1 MASLKVTLQKQ
12 NEYAD
17 GYPLIIRAFVGK
29 KTIQFSMGV
38 RLHPHQL
45 RADGKVVK
53 HNDAME
59 INKAITDSMRI
70 IEGVLSD
77 MDRAGRLETAS
88 TAEIK
93 LAVSNIVN
101 GVKAQPQETKT
112 IELLDCYKELMKTK
126 TVTSTY
132 SAYQY
137 SLKVIQEYCNSVG
150 CDFPRFD
157 DINHAWLL
165 ALQHY
170 TLHIKKLKTNTSSVV
185 FRCLK
190 AVYNY
195 AIANEYTMKYPF
207 KKFPVTISQDS
218 PTNPL
223 TVEQIKSIRDLRID
237 RKNVELSRDVFM
249 LEFYLCGINNIDLY
263 NLKYDDKYVSYT
275 RRKTG
280 AKIKFLIPDEVRP
293 YMEKY
298 KDPKGERMFN
308 FGVCESYFLHNIN
321 YNLKKALKG
330 LGIESQYMYAARHSF
345 ATIGMQE
352 CDLSYSDIGQLLGHQ
367 EHSITSRYARPS
379 EDKKNRNI
387 RKILDTLL

>member
-70 IEGVLSD
+70 IESVFAEYGDAVHA
-77 MDRAGRLETAS
+77 MS

-93 LAVSNIVN
+93 LAVSNKTKRTTHV
-101 GVKAQPQETKT
+101 QESSHT
-112 IELLDCYKELMKTK
+112 LLSCFQELMKTK
-126 TVTSTY
+126 VALSTY
-132 SAYQY
+132 KSYQY
-137 SLKVIQEYCNSVG
+137 TIDTIRNYCVYCNV
-150 CDFPRFD
+150 DFPSFN
-157 DINHAWLL
+157 DINHGWLL
-165 ALQHY
+165 SLHHY
-170 TLHIKKLKTNTSSVV
+170 LTHVRGLKANTSAIT
-185 FRCLK
+185 FKCLK

-195 AIANEYTMKYPF
+195 AIANEYTTKYPF
-207 KKFPVTISQDS
+207 KKFSVSTPNDS

-223 TVEQIKSIRDLRID
+223 TSEQIKLIRDC
-237 RKNVELSRDVFM
+237 ELTNKRESIARDVFM
-249 LEFYLCGINNIDLY
+249 LEFYLCGINTIDLY
-263 NLKYDDKYVSYT
+263 HLKYNNVNVSYT

-280 AKIKFLIPDEVRP
+280 VKIKFNIPDEVHP

-298 KDPKGERMFN
+298 KDKKGERMFDFGYSESSFRTSLN
-308 FGVCESYFLHNIN
+308 FH
-321 YNLKKALKG
+321 LKKVMVR